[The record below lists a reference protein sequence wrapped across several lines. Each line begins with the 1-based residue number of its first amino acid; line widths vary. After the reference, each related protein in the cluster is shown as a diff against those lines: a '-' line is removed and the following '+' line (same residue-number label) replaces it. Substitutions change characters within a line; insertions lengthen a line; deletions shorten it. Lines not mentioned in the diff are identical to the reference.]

1 MNDFELDDVVPGRVS
16 SRTLRSFAALC
27 VAIPGLLFC
36 VSWYRNAGTPTAAGW
51 TALAIALLVGL
62 PGLFR
67 PEFARPVFVVA
78 TAVTQPVGRVM
89 NVLLVGALYYGVV
102 TPIAL
107 MFRLSGRDVLR
118 RRRPTASTYW
128 VPRGHT
134 TDVTRYLRQYQR
146 Q

>member
-1 MNDFELDDVVPGRVS
+1 MNDFDVKDSVPGRVS
-16 SRTLRSFAALC
+16 SRTLRTFAALC

-51 TALAIALLVGL
+51 TALAIAVLVGL

-67 PEFARPVFVVA
+67 PEFARPVFAFA
-78 TAVTQPVGRVM
+78 TAVTRPVGRVM

-107 MFRLSGRDVLR
+107 MFRLAGRDVLR
-118 RRRPTASTYW
+118 RRRPTTSTYW
-128 VPRGHT
+128 IPRGQT